1 MLDDPLESV
10 DPDDLMRAPVLFEHV
25 AVVPIVEPADMD
37 NENPAIT
44 ITVTIAAT
52 IALRYRNPRRRT
64 AATSLTAR
72 PPVDFTDLLT
82 SPPF

>member
-1 MLDDPLESV
+1 VLDDAFESV
-10 DPDDLMRAPVLFEHV
+10 DPDDLMRDAVLFEHV
-25 AVVPIVEPADMD
+25 AVVPFVEPANMD

-44 ITVTIAAT
+44 IAVTIAV
-52 IALRYRNPRRRT
+52 RYGNLRRRT
-64 AATSLTAR
+64 AGTSLAAR

>member
-1 MLDDPLESV
+1 VLDDSLESV

-25 AVVPIVEPADMD
+25 AVVPLVEPADMD

-44 ITVTIAAT
+44 IAVTIAV
-52 IALRYRNPRRRT
+52 RYGNLRRRT
-64 AATSLTAR
+64 VATSLAATSS
-72 PPVDFTDLLT
+72 VDFTDLLT

>member
-1 MLDDPLESV
+1 MLDNPLESV

-25 AVVPIVEPADMD
+25 AVVPMIEKADID

-44 ITVTIAAT
+44 IAVTIAV
-52 IALRYRNPRRRT
+52 RYGTLRRRT
-64 AATSLTAR
+64 VATSLAAR

-82 SPPF
+82 NPLF